1 MTHLTLLALLA
12 AAKAVAHPPPA
23 DAGGAFILRIEG
35 RDAYFDLGRA
45 AGAQPGDRVRVY
57 RVVTALNP
65 ATQRPVQDR
74 FAVTEIEIAEA
85 GEVLSRARP
94 DPDVARLLHVGDR
107 VELVQRPALVAEE
120 TPREPSEQV
129 QGAQVQG
136 AHAEPAPQEA
146 RGRVVQVP
154 GAQPRVAALPEQ
166 SSASTAEAPART
178 AERDEALQFR
188 DAFLHAQALP
198 PAERARHWESWSRAH
213 AGTQLALAVGKEIE
227 VLRPREPA
235 APEPA
240 RPSEPL
246 PALSAPSWTIA
257 GEAIEM
263 VLTLPPQGKR
273 PRAAVLNYR
282 PHGTGLFKPVLFEA
296 ADAGYLRAQVPQDAV
311 VPPGIDYTVGIVDT
325 AGAETPL
332 EPPKTIE
339 VDRAPGTDLEIR
351 KERSRAGLW
360 IDAADWNRFKG
371 NDYHYNLE
379 GEFLYRTLSTLH
391 SVRMGFGLYQGVG
404 ESLSDM
410 IADERMKQPYRSHR
424 VGYHY
429 GFTELEFHPTEMLG
443 FIVKGLTGV
452 DRGGFK
458 VGVEGRIRIGQEAGT
473 SLLLSSGFTPG
484 IGNKNEITL
493 SWDRVQGF
501 PMAGSVIVTNEPVQ
515 ADYGVRFL
523 YTVGRRLADFVD
535 VSVRLSYQLRDINH
549 NGFGVGVAESFH
561 W

>member
-1 MTHLTLLALLA
+1 MTHLALFAILA
-12 AAKAVAHPPPA
+12 AAKAGTPSPAEAPPERA
-23 DAGGAFILRIEG
+23 AFILRIEG
-35 RDAYFDLGRA
+35 RDAFFDLGRA
-45 AGAQPGDRVRVY
+45 AGAEAGDRVRVF

-65 ATQRPVQDR
+65 ATQRPVHDR
-74 FAVTEIEIAEA
+74 FAVTELEIAEA
-85 GEVLSRARP
+85 GEVLARARP

-107 VELVQRPALVAEE
+107 VELISVHPQPATEVAQAPRRPQGAEPQRVAQPVTQPEQGGEPDRSRTAAEE
-120 TPREPSEQV
+120 
-129 QGAQVQG
+129 
-136 AHAEPAPQEA
+136 
-146 RGRVVQVP
+146 
-154 GAQPRVAALPEQ
+154 
-166 SSASTAEAPART
+166 
-178 AERDEALQFR
+178 DALQFR
-188 DAFLHAQALP
+188 DSFLRAQSLP
-198 PAERARHWESWSRAH
+198 PAERARHWETWSRAH
-213 AGTQLALAVGKEIE
+213 AGSPLSLAVAKEIE
-227 VLRPREPA
+227 ALRPREPSSAQA
-235 APEPA
+235 APHAEVPKPAEPQ
-240 RPSEPL
+240 
-246 PALSAPSWTIA
+246 PALSAPSWAIA
-257 GEAIEM
+257 GETVEF
-263 VLTLPPQGKR
+263 VLTVPAQARR

-282 PHGTGLFKPVLFEA
+282 PHGTGLFKPILFGA
-296 ADAGYLRAQVPQDAV
+296 ADSRYLRVQLPKESV
-311 VPPGIDYTVGIVDT
+311 VPPGIDYSVGLVD
-325 AGAETPL
+325 AEGKEQPL
-332 EPPKTIE
+332 EPAKTIE
-339 VDRAPGTDLEIR
+339 VDRAPGTDTEEK

-379 GEFLYRTLSTLH
+379 GEFLYRTLSALH

-410 IADERMKQPYRSHR
+410 IADERNKQPYRSHR

-429 GFTELEFHPTEMLG
+429 GFTELEFHPTQMLG

-458 VGVEGRIRIGQEAGT
+458 MGVEGRVRIGQEAGT
-473 SLLLSSGFTPG
+473 NLLLSSGFTPG

-493 SWDRVQGF
+493 SWDRVKGF